1 MADFS
6 SVFFSTITEI
16 NAKLRAK
23 EFSAVEL
30 TRAFCDRME
39 RLAPQYN
46 ALSLSLRDQAV
57 KKAREVDDE
66 LKRDRMRGPLQ
77 GIPFGAKD
85 LLAVKGKPTTWGA
98 RPMANQVFD
107 QEAKAI
113 KNRYNSAALL
123 TGTLAMVDL

>member
-30 TRAFCDRME
+30 TRAFCDRLD
-39 RLAPQYN
+39 RIAPRYN
-46 ALSLSLRDQAV
+46 ALALSLRDQAV
-57 KKAREVDDE
+57 KQAREVDGD
-66 LKRDRMRGPLQ
+66 LSRDRSRGPLQ
-77 GIPFGAKD
+77 GIPYGAKD

-98 RPMANQVFD
+98 RPFAGQVFD
-107 QEAKAI
+107 DDAQVIDKLKQTGAI
-113 KNRYNSAALL
+113 
-123 TGTLAMVDL
+123 